1 MKKLVFL
8 FAVLLAGG
16 MAAVAQTA
24 VEPPLD
30 GVYKKIHV
38 ANAKIIPYATLREA
52 DALFT
57 RRIWRKIDFR
67 EKINLPFSSP
77 QSPLIDYLLAAIQNG
92 ELIAYR
98 GDDEEFKQAMT
109 PEEVAQIGT
118 STDTTDQEDPIT
130 GEITRV
136 PVFKQLV
143 KSDVVELRVKEDWFF
158 DKQRSIWEAR
168 IIGICPSLI
177 SRGQDG
183 EERGK
188 QPMFWIYYPEARKV
202 LANAEV
208 INRFNDAARLSF
220 DDVFVKRM
228 FNSYI
233 YKESNERDRDIAEY
247 AQGKDALLESERIK
261 TYLFNYEHDLWEY

>member
-1 MKKLVFL
+1 MKKLFFIALL
-8 FAVLLAGG
+8 FISTVTL
-16 MAAVAQTA
+16 AQTNT
-24 VEPPLD
+24 EPPLD
-30 GVYKKIHV
+30 GVYKKIHI

-52 DALFT
+52 DAMFT

-77 QSPLIDYLLAAIQNG
+77 QSPLIDYLLNAVANG

-98 GDDEEFKQAMT
+98 GDDEEFKQPMT

-118 STDTTDQEDPIT
+118 STDTVDQEDPIT

-136 PVFKQLV
+136 PTFKQLV
-143 KSDVVELRVKEDWFF
+143 KSDVVELRVKEEWFF

-168 IIGICPSLI
+168 IIGICPALI
-177 SRGQDG
+177 SRSQDG

-188 QPMFWIYYPEARKV
+188 QAMFWIYYPDARKV

-208 INRFNDAARLSF
+208 VNRFNDAARLSF
-220 DDVFVKRM
+220 DDIFVKRM

-233 YKESNERDRDIAEY
+233 YKESNERDREISEY